1 MDFMT
6 SVKTCLSKWSDFSG
20 KAGLAEFWWF
30 FLACILLSFVL
41 GMIPVIGWIASIA
54 LLIPQLAV
62 GARRLHD
69 TGRSGWLQLLLLIPL
84 IGFVILAIFWI
95 QKKK

>member
-20 KAGLAEFWWF
+20 KPGLAEFWWF
-30 FLACILLSFVL
+30 FLASIILSCVF
-41 GMIPVIGWIASIA
+41 GFIPVIGWILSIA
-54 LLIPQLAV
+54 LIVPSLAV

-69 TGRSGWLQLLLLIPL
+69 TGRSGWLQLLLLIPI
-84 IGFVILAIFWI
+84 IGFIILVFFWI
-95 QKKK
+95 QKK